1 VPEQNDTAYS
11 HIPVMLE
18 ETLTGLEIKPDG
30 EYLDGTFGRG
40 GHGRALLSR
49 LGKQGRLF
57 AFDKDPDAIA
67 EGLKLAA
74 QEPRFSIVQ
83 GSFADV
89 DHLLDD
95 LGLVGFEGFDGILLD
110 LGVSSPQLDDPDRGF
125 SFRAEGP
132 LDMRMNPAHGVSA
145 AEWLAGADEN
155 EITRVLREF
164 GEERQARRIARSIVT
179 SRQQK
184 PITTTAQLA
193 QLIKSTIGRP
203 QDKKHPATK
212 SFQAIR
218 IKINNELADL
228 ATGLDAIIKQLRPGG
243 RLAVISFHS
252 LEDRIVKRA
261 FKKAAQAGPVYR
273 KLPPVPGARA
283 VLRLVGKAQFPS
295 EEEIS
300 LNPRCRSAVLRVAEK
315 LS

>member
-1 VPEQNDTAYS
+1 VPEERDTAYS

-18 ETLTGLEIKPDG
+18 EALTGLEIKPDG
-30 EYLDGTFGRG
+30 QYLDGTFGRG

-49 LGKQGRLF
+49 LGEQGRLF

-67 EGLKLAA
+67 EGQKLAA
-74 QEPRFSIVQ
+74 QEPRFKIVQ

-89 DHLLDD
+89 DHLLED
-95 LGLVGFEGFDGILLD
+95 LGLVEFEGFDGILLD

-145 AEWLAGADEN
+145 AEWLAGVDEN

-184 PITTTAQLA
+184 PIATTAQLA

-218 IKINNELADL
+218 IKINNELTDL
-228 ATGLDAIIKQLRPGG
+228 VTGLDAIIKQLRPGG

-261 FKKAAQAGPVYR
+261 FKKAAQAGPVFR

>member
-1 VPEQNDTAYS
+1 VPREAESAFS

-18 ETLTGLEIKPDG
+18 EALTGLEIKSDG
-30 EYLDGTFGRG
+30 QYLDGTFGRG

-57 AFDKDPDAIA
+57 AFDKDPEAIA
-67 EGLKLAA
+67 EGQKLAMED
-74 QEPRFSIVQ
+74 QRFSIVQ

-89 DHLLDD
+89 DNLLTGMD
-95 LGLVGFEGFDGILLD
+95 LTEIEGFDGILLD
-110 LGVSSPQLDDPDRGF
+110 LGVSSPQFDDPGRGF
-125 SFRAEGP
+125 SFRADGP

-145 AEWLAGADEN
+145 AEWLAAADEY

-164 GEERQARRIARSIVT
+164 GEERQARRIARSIVMN
-179 SRQQK
+179 RQQK
-184 PITTTAQLA
+184 PIATTAQLA
-193 QLIKSTIGRP
+193 ELIKSTIGRP

-261 FKKAAQAGPVYR
+261 FKNAAQAGPVYR
-273 KLPPVPGARA
+273 KLPPAPGARA

-295 EEEIS
+295 EEEIR

-315 LS
+315 LN

>member
-1 VPEQNDTAYS
+1 
-11 HIPVMLE
+11 MLE

-30 EYLDGTFGRG
+30 QYLDGTFGRG

-67 EGLKLAA
+67 EGQKLAA

-89 DHLLDD
+89 DHLLGD
-95 LGLVGFEGFDGILLD
+95 LGLVEFAGFDGILLD

-184 PITTTAQLA
+184 PIATTAQLA

-283 VLRLVGKAQFPS
+283 VLRLVAKAQFPS

>member
-1 VPEQNDTAYS
+1 
-11 HIPVMLE
+11 MLE
-18 ETLTGLEIKPDG
+18 EALTGLAIKPDG
-30 EYLDGTFGRG
+30 HYLDGTFGRG

-49 LGKQGRLF
+49 LGLQGRLI
-57 AFDKDPDAIA
+57 AFDKDPEAIV
-67 EGLKLAA
+67 EGQKLATDD
-74 QEPRFSIVQ
+74 QRFSIVQ

-89 DHLLDD
+89 DSLLSGTD
-95 LGLVGFEGFDGILLD
+95 LMEMEGFDGILLD
-110 LGVSSPQLDDPDRGF
+110 LGVSSPQFDDPSRGF
-125 SFRAEGP
+125 SFRADGP
-132 LDMRMNPAHGVSA
+132 LDMRMNPAYGVSA
-145 AEWLAGADEN
+145 AEWLAAADEN
-155 EITRVLREF
+155 DITRVLREF

-184 PITTTAQLA
+184 PIATTAQLA
-193 QLIKSTIGRP
+193 ELIKSTIGRP

-295 EEEIS
+295 EEEIR